1 MRNNRF
7 YSLFFALILVLSFSC
22 SKYEVHTETS
32 IDIKNLSIENIETS
46 LDIIHITADS
56 ASFAN
61 MMAYAHEDI
70 EIDALFNMFSEG
82 EPILTNKSIELKI
95 KGTSTVFYDLKSLK
109 VKFNKKVNN
118 QIIPIIQVENPLA
131 NHHLEV
137 LKKISLRN
145 SGNDFYGTFIKDI
158 SYSELAIQLGLDLE
172 LSYYKPVQVFIN
184 HQYYGLLNLRTEKD
198 DNSLG
203 KLLDVDNDDINILK
217 ISHIGDGQE
226 IIGFSSGD
234 SLIIQTFIDAVK
246 RKDTPFLL
254 ENVDLS
260 CFADYIIFEDY
271 IGNSDWPYNNVQIY
285 NVGPQGKFRFFLY
298 DLDFAADKDKL
309 FVAETSYN
317 GFLKLLY
324 DALIEDAHFVELLQ
338 KRQAYIY
345 KNATVD
351 LFDHILGING
361 HRIEKDIIYNIA
373 KYQTPNN
380 EIMWYYDMQRLSE
393 KFETR
398 RKLFKWYYQLD

>member
-1 MRNNRF
+1 MINRF
-7 YSLFFALILVLSFSC
+7 YAAIFTLILLLSFSC
-22 SKYEVHTETS
+22 SKYKVNTETN
-32 IDIKNLSIENIETS
+32 IDIENLSIDNIETQ

-56 ASFAN
+56 APFAY
-61 MMAYAHEDI
+61 MMAYPHEDI
-70 EIDALFNMFSEG
+70 EIDAVFNMYSQG
-82 EPILTNKSIELKI
+82 DTIISHKNIELKI

-109 VKFNKKVNN
+109 IKFIKKVNN
-118 QIIPIIQVENPLA
+118 QIISIIQVDSPLPG
-131 NHHLEV
+131 HHLEV

-145 SGNDFYGTFIKDI
+145 SGNDFHGTFIKDI
-158 SYSELAIQLGLDLE
+158 SYTELAIQLGLDLE

-234 SLIIQTFIDAVK
+234 SLIIQNFIDAVK
-246 RKDTPFLL
+246 RNDTPYLL
-254 ENVDLS
+254 ENIDLK

-309 FVAETSYN
+309 FVAESSYN

-324 DALIEDAHFVELLQ
+324 DALIQDAHFVELLQ

-345 KNATVD
+345 EKATVE
-351 LFDHILGING
+351 LFDHILDING
-361 HRIEKDIIYNIA
+361 HRIEKDIIYNIG
-373 KYQTPNN
+373 KYQTPTN
-380 EIMWYYDMQRLSE
+380 EIMWYYELQRLSE

>member
-1 MRNNRF
+1 MINRF
-7 YSLFFALILVLSFSC
+7 YIVFFVLMLLLSFSC
-22 SKYEVHTETS
+22 SKYEVHTENN
-32 IDIKNLSIENIETS
+32 IDIKKLSIENIETQ

-56 ASFAN
+56 APLAY

-70 EIDALFNMFSEG
+70 EINAGFNMYSEG
-82 EPILTNKSIELKI
+82 KPMITNKPIELKI

-158 SYSELAIQLGLDLE
+158 SYSELAIQLGLDFE

-203 KLLDVDNDDINILK
+203 KLLDVDNEDINILK

-234 SLIIQTFIDAVK
+234 SLIIQNFIDAVK
-246 RKDTPFLL
+246 RKDSPFLL

-324 DALIEDAHFVELLQ
+324 DALIQDVHFVELLQ
-338 KRQAYIY
+338 QRQAYIY

-361 HRIEKDIIYNIA
+361 HRIENDIIYNIA
-373 KYQTPNN
+373 KYQTPTN
-380 EIMWYYDMQRLSE
+380 EIMWYYELQRLSE

>member
-1 MRNNRF
+1 MNNRF
-7 YSLFFALILVLSFSC
+7 YILLFALILVFSISC
-22 SKYEVHTETS
+22 SKYKVHTETS
-32 IDIKNLSIENIETS
+32 IDIDNLSIENINTQ

-56 ASFAN
+56 TPFAY
-61 MMAYAHEDI
+61 MMTYPHEDI
-70 EIDALFNMFSEG
+70 EIDAVFNMYSQG
-82 EPILTNKSIELKI
+82 EAIISNKDIELKI

-118 QIIPIIQVENPLA
+118 QIIPIIQVENPLPG
-131 NHHLEV
+131 HHLEV

-158 SYSELAIQLGLDLE
+158 SYTELAIQLGLDLE

-203 KLLDVDNDDINILK
+203 KLLDVDNEDVNILK

-226 IIGFSSGD
+226 MIAFSSGD
-234 SLIIQTFIDAVK
+234 SLVIQNFIDAVN

-260 CFADYIIFEDY
+260 SFADYIIFEDY
-271 IGNSDWPYNNVQIY
+271 IGNHDWPYNNVQIY
-285 NVGPQGKFRFFLY
+285 NVRPKGKFRFFLY
-298 DLDFAADKDKL
+298 DLDFAADQDKH
-309 FVAETSYN
+309 FVAESSYN

-324 DALIEDAHFVELLQ
+324 EALKEDADFAQTLQ
-338 KRQAYIY
+338 SRQAYIY
-345 KNATVD
+345 EKATLGLFRDILDKNAHKIEND
-351 LFDHILGING
+351 IL
-361 HRIEKDIIYNIA
+361 YNMA
-373 KYQTPNN
+373 KYQSPKN
-380 EIMWYYDMQRLSE
+380 EIMWYYDLQRLEE

-398 RKLFKWYYQLD
+398 RKLFKWYYELD